1 MREIDEL
8 LHVANDLP
16 HESEGIIFV
25 VADRC
30 VVLVHQPVVNFV
42 FTHDSVAALILDLV
56 VCHHKIAQ
64 ETQRL
69 AEAKPITMIREGDR
83 VVANNYAQRSNFWQ
97 NSASEEG
104 AAIFL

>member
-1 MREIDEL
+1 
-8 LHVANDLP
+8 
-16 HESEGIIFV
+16 
-25 VADRC
+25 
-30 VVLVHQPVVNFV
+30 
-42 FTHDSVAALILDLV
+42 V